1 MVQYCSALKSVMKML
16 KDWKKR
22 LRFIVL
28 QPLPYHHT
36 QTTQSNQYND
46 NNNVITHHNEK
57 VTIQSFEI
65 MKHWNE
71 CYYDDDDEAVYE
83 QIEDDILNQQSYLH
97 QQNFSSYTET
107 NTTKIFQKEYR
118 RFIKG

>member
-1 MVQYCSALKSVMKML
+1 MKML
-16 KDWKKR
+16 KR
-22 LRFIVL
+22 IGRNIYVLSSL

-46 NNNVITHHNEK
+46 NNNAITTHHNEK
-57 VTIQSFEI
+57 VTIQNFEI

-71 CYYDDDDEAVYE
+71 CYYGDDDEAVYE
-83 QIEDDILNQQSYLH
+83 QIEDDILNQQSSTSAISRRTRKRTPRRYSRK
-97 QQNFSSYTET
+97 N
-107 NTTKIFQKEYR
+107 R

>member
-1 MVQYCSALKSVMKML
+1 MKML
-16 KDWKKR
+16 KR
-22 LRFIVL
+22 IGRNIYVLSSL

-46 NNNVITHHNEK
+46 NNNAIITHHNEK

-71 CYYDDDDEAVYE
+71 CYYGDDDEAVYE

-107 NTTKIFQKEYR
+107 NTTKIFQKE
-118 RFIKG
+118 